1 MLLLTASL
9 QSGGTITL
17 NAPVKGD
24 VIVAGGRVIA
34 NNNIGG
40 KLVAAGGTVDVNGD
54 VGTNALLTGG
64 TVTLN
69 PRSTIG
75 RDAEI
80 SAGTVASSGHVA
92 GNLSVRSQRFADT
105 GSVGGSSTFV
115 KTEHQN
121 ISKIFTI
128 LGILFSIGWLILGL
142 VLLKI
147 APARYYV
154 VADEIAKTPVVKLV
168 VGFVG
173 LIIAC
178 IVLVILSITIVGL
191 PVALVIGLLIF
202 IGIIFSGTIRFVGSG
217 QLAPG
222 RFKG

>member
-1 MLLLTASL
+1 M
-9 QSGGTITL
+9 
-17 NAPVKGD
+17 
-24 VIVAGGRVIA
+24 
-34 NNNIGG
+34 
-40 KLVAAGGTVDVNGD
+40 
-54 VGTNALLTGG
+54 G

-92 GNLSVRSQRFADT
+92 GNLSVRSQHFADT

-147 APARYYV
+147 APARYHV
-154 VADEIAKTPVVKLV
+154 VADEVAKTPVVKLV

-178 IVLVILSITIVGL
+178 IVLVILAITIVGL

-202 IGIIFSGTIRFVGSG
+202 IGIIFSVLFVSSALGRWLLGVLKVEIKDWQAFVAGFVILSILFRLPVAGPLLLIVTTSLGFGALLYTVHDHWKVITGTTG
-217 QLAPG
+217 
-222 RFKG
+222 